1 MGNSGTSTRLIAG
14 VLAGSPFPVTMV
26 GDDSLSKRPM
36 DRVAIPLREMGV
48 MVQGQTDRDMLPL
61 HLHGTKELQPIHY
74 SLPVAS
80 AQVKSALLFA
90 AMQAEG
96 ESVILEKELTR
107 NHTEDM
113 IQQFGGQIS
122 VRAKRFAYVGPRAS
136 KPVR

>member
-48 MVQGQTDRDMLPL
+48 TVQGQTDRYMLPL
-61 HLHGTKELQPIHY
+61 HIHGSKKITTNPLFITG
-74 SLPVAS
+74 SLCS
-80 AQVKSALLFA
+80 GQVALLFA

-96 ESVILEKELTR
+96 ESVILEKETDTESHRRYDPAVRWPDQREGQR
-107 NHTEDM
+107 NSPTW
-113 IQQFGGQIS
+113 
-122 VRAKRFAYVGPRAS
+122 AS
-136 KPVR
+136 KLQCL